1 MEFEKKMLESQSL
14 TKRVEFITIQSSERR
29 EEEVRYK
36 NINRKQIRF
45 DLGDVAIMLAL
56 GEILRPYGVMELIEN
71 KLAKSNIEFFRYW
84 GEKRL
89 AKRGQAFIMNLY
101 MKSPEKFSH
110 AELKSKGRKQM
121 ELARGTLIISELT
134 NQKTI
139 SLQDNKEDYH
149 AELESFRS
157 KFKEQE
163 MKLRHQKEVIQELTH
178 DESDANAQ
186 KLIGANV

>member
-45 DLGDVAIMLAL
+45 DLSDVAIMLAL

-89 AKRGQAFIMNLY
+89 AKRGQSFMMSLY
-101 MKSPEKFSH
+101 MKSPEKFAQ

-139 SLQDNKEDYH
+139 SLQDNKDDYH
-149 AELESFRS
+149 AELEEFRE

-163 MKLRHQKEVIQELTH
+163 MKLRHQKDVIEELTH
-178 DESDANAQ
+178 DGSDANAQ
-186 KLIGANV
+186 KLIGSNV

>member
-45 DLGDVAIMLAL
+45 DLSDIAIMLAL
-56 GEILRPYGVMELIEN
+56 GQILRPYGVKELIEN
-71 KLAKSNIEFFRYW
+71 KLANSKVEFFRFW

-89 AKRGQAFIMNLY
+89 AKRGQAFMMNLY
-101 MKSPEKFSH
+101 MKAPEKFSQ
-110 AELKSKGRKQM
+110 AELKSSGKKRMQ
-121 ELARGTLIISELT
+121 LARGTLIISELT

-139 SLQDNKEDYH
+139 SLKDNKDDYH
-149 AELESFRS
+149 AELEEFRT

-163 MKLRHQKEVIQELTH
+163 MKLRHQKDVIQELTH

-186 KLIGANV
+186 KLIGSNV